1 MSTSYRVDWKPALL
15 VSLSLNIIMGCVMV
29 YMANIPSRINHVYHS
44 VVSNKVSDIS
54 LDDSSVA
61 HEMVCAGIILPSV
74 AIAQAK
80 LESSMGKSRL
90 GREAKNLF
98 GIKYHRCEHVSGND
112 GEYAKYERYAD
123 CIRCYAHI
131 QNRYLKN
138 IDGSYAEA
146 GNYVENIRKF
156 KK

>member
-1 MSTSYRVDWKPALL
+1 MSTSYRVDWKPAML
-15 VSLSLNIIMGCVMV
+15 VSLSLNIIMGCAVV
-29 YMANIPSRINHVYHS
+29 YMANIPEHIKHVYHS
-44 VVSNKVSDIS
+44 VTSQDIKDIT

-61 HEMVCAGIILPSV
+61 HEMVCAGILLPSV

-80 LESSMGKSRL
+80 IESNMGNSRL

-98 GIKYHRCEHVSGND
+98 GIKYHKCEHVAGSD
-112 GEYAKYERYAD
+112 GAYAKYNRYAD

-131 QNRYLKN
+131 QERYLKN

-156 KK
+156 K

>member
-1 MSTSYRVDWKPALL
+1 MSTSYRVDWKPAML
-15 VSLSLNIIMGCVMV
+15 VSLSLNIVMGCAVV
-29 YMANIPSRINHVYHS
+29 YMANIPDSIKHVYHS
-44 VVSNKVSDIS
+44 VVVDRTNDIQ

-61 HEMVCAGIILPSV
+61 HEMVSAGVLLPSV

-80 LESSMGKSRL
+80 IESNMGKSRL

-98 GIKYHRCEHVSGND
+98 GIKYHKCEHVSGSD
-112 GEYAKYERYAD
+112 GAYAKYDRYAD

-131 QNRYLKN
+131 QDRYLKS

-156 KK
+156 K